1 MPNKSKKSKTVKK
14 SKKYK
19 PKSRSSNKNS
29 NSKKSKTKSR
39 MNNQKGGFKKYDF
52 NSNDRPIK
60 LIPEDASLRKIFK
73 ESGVGNPPKI
83 SCNIL

>member
-14 SKKYK
+14 SKKAK
-19 PKSRSSNKNS
+19 QKS

-52 NSNDRPIK
+52 NSKDRAIK